1 MVAIARLHTPPE
13 IVHHLD
19 RFVIAQDAAKR
30 RVAMAVY
37 NHYIGLRHRELKGAG
52 GQDFGRQHL
61 LLLGPTGVGKTLMV
75 KTLGAYLGVPV
86 AFTAATTLVET
97 GYIGAPVESIFLA
110 LLERAGGDPRVAEQG
125 IVYLD
130 EFDKLKRAR
139 DIGRDVSG
147 EGVQNGLLTLLD
159 GRIVRLRYKESD
171 VALDTSRILF
181 LFTGAFAG
189 LADLVRARL
198 AKRARPAL
206 GFNGTGVRRQMLH
219 DDELLAQAVSDDLI
233 AFGFIPELVARFGDI
248 VKLHALTGA
257 DLERVLC
264 DLPHSPLAMK
274 RAFFE
279 LHGVRVEV
287 DDDARAALVERAQA
301 QGLGARMLHRV
312 VRDAF
317 APVEYELA
325 GLLGRGFGAVR
336 LTRGAVTG
344 ECDAELIPALELP
357 AWEPP
362 SPSAAQLREGSLLR
376 VPRPPSIAEQIRER
390 SQRRQGPPGGL
401 PDRRKAPRSSED
413 GPTLFDSLP

>member
-13 IVHHLD
+13 IVQHLD

-30 RVAMAVY
+30 RLAMAVY
-37 NHYIGLRHRELKGAG
+37 NHYMGLRHRELKGAHG
-52 GQDFGRQHL
+52 HDFGRQHL

-75 KTLGAYLGVPV
+75 KTLGAFLGVPV
-86 AFTAATTLVET
+86 AFTAATSLVET
-97 GYIGAPVESIFLA
+97 GYVGAPVESIFIA

-159 GRIVRLRYKESD
+159 GRTVRMRYKDKE
-171 VALDTSRILF
+171 VTLDTSRILF

-189 LADLVRARL
+189 LEDVVRARL
-198 AKRARPAL
+198 AKRARATL
-206 GFNGTGVRRQMLH
+206 GFNGTGALRETLR
-219 DDELLAQAVSDDLI
+219 DDELLVQVVPDDLV
-233 AFGFIPELVARFGDI
+233 AFGFIPELVGRFGDI
-248 VKLHALTGA
+248 VKLRALTDT
-257 DLERVLC
+257 DLARVLC

-279 LHGVRVEV
+279 LHGVHVQI
-287 DDDARAALVERAQA
+287 DDDARVALVERAQA
-301 QGLGARMLHRV
+301 QGLGARTLHRV

-317 APVEYELA
+317 ATVEYELA
-325 GLLGRGFGAVR
+325 SLPGRGFGAVR

-344 ECDAELIPALELP
+344 ESDLVLIPIP
-357 AWEPP
+357 DVPNWKPP
-362 SPSAAQLREGSLLR
+362 LPSAAQLREGGLLR
-376 VPRPPSIAEQIRER
+376 APRPPSIADQIRER
-390 SQRRQGPPGGL
+390 ARSRQGPPEGT
-401 PDRRKAPRSSED
+401 PERRKAPRSED
-413 GPTLFDSLP
+413 GPTLFDSQP